1 MRTAEAAAYGGLFLF
16 GIVVALLGAVLPL
29 VSAPLGLGLD
39 DAGNLFVALNGAVL
53 AGSLV
58 FGLMVDRFGYRGALT
73 SGPLLIAVALVLV
86 GRAGS
91 VVALAGAV
99 ALLGLGGSALNNAT
113 NALVADLY
121 PEAKAKAAAMNRLG
135 VAFGLGALLL
145 PFLIGTL
152 LDRLGLV
159 ALLHTAA
166 GLSVL
171 VALFS
176 ATPRYP
182 PAKQPQGLEPREVL
196 AMLRHPLVALL
207 GVLFFFQAGTE
218 MLVSGYLTTILT
230 GEMGASVRVASGV
243 FTAFWVALMM
253 ARLLLGRLLLRVPA
267 LRILP
272 FMAGGAAVTLALVP
286 LAPGLLTAAPL
297 FIATAFLYSGV
308 VPTVLGVAGSAQP
321 ERTGTVFG
329 LIFSTSVMGAMFV
342 PWAGGHLATVLGVG
356 VIPIMGAICMATVA
370 ALALVARRR

>member
-1 MRTAEAAAYGGLFLF
+1 VRTAEVPAFGGLFLF

-39 DAGNLFVALNGAVL
+39 DAGNLFVVLNGAIL
-53 AGSLV
+53 AGSLA
-58 FGLMVDRFGYRGALT
+58 FGLLVDRFGYRGALT
-73 SGPLLIAVALVLV
+73 SGPVLIAVALVLV
-86 GRAGS
+86 SRAGS

-113 NALVADLY
+113 NALVADLH
-121 PEAKAKAAAMNRLG
+121 PEPRAKAAAMNRLG

-152 LDRLGLV
+152 LHRLGLA
-159 ALLHTAA
+159 ALLHAAA

-182 PAKQPQGLEPREVL
+182 PAKQPQGLDLRAVL
-196 AMLRHPLVALL
+196 SMVRHPLVAVL

-218 MLVSGYLTTILT
+218 MLISGYLTTILT

-243 FTAFWVALMM
+243 FTAFWVALMA
-253 ARLLLGRLLLRVPA
+253 ARLLLGRVMLRVPA
-267 LRILP
+267 RRVLP
-272 FMAGGAAVTLALVP
+272 FMAGGAAVALALVP
-286 LAPGLLTAAPL
+286 LAPGVLTAAPL
-297 FIATAFLYSGV
+297 FLAAAFFYAGV

-329 LIFSTSVMGAMFV
+329 LIFSTSVMGAMFL
-342 PWAGGHLATVLGVG
+342 PWAGGHLAAVLGVS
-356 VIPIMGAICMATVA
+356 VIPIVGAIAMGTVGVL
-370 ALALVARRR
+370 ALAARRL

>member
-1 MRTAEAAAYGGLFLF
+1 M
-16 GIVVALLGAVLPL
+16 
-29 VSAPLGLGLD
+29 
-39 DAGNLFVALNGAVL
+39 
-53 AGSLV
+53 
-58 FGLMVDRFGYRGALT
+58 
-73 SGPLLIAVALVLV
+73 

-121 PEAKAKAAAMNRLG
+121 PEPKAKAAAMNRLG

-152 LDRLGLV
+152 LDRLGLA

-171 VALFS
+171 VAALLRHS
-176 ATPRYP
+176 ALPAARSSPR
-182 PAKQPQGLEPREVL
+182 ASSSAQVL
-196 AMLRHPLVALL
+196 TMLRHPLVALL
-207 GVLFFFQAGTE
+207 GVLFFFQAGT
-218 MLVSGYLTTILT
+218 
-230 GEMGASVRVASGV
+230 RD
-243 FTAFWVALMM
+243 
-253 ARLLLGRLLLRVPA
+253 ARLGLPHHHPHRRDGSQREGGLRGLHRILGGVDEWRGCCSAGVLLRVPA